1 MSWSNL
7 RAALCALFAAS
18 LLAACG
24 YTPLYGSMSG
34 SGHGNAKITE
44 AMKGLD
50 VPQIPGGGLIGLDVR
65 NGLLDNMG
73 IDGNPVKPA
82 QRLEVTLTPSLGGLL
97 VQPDAAITRYNY
109 TLLGAYRLVDTKDG
123 HVLTEGHVYGQSAY
137 NVVTSEYATVVARRD
152 AERRAAQNV
161 STELA
166 TRIALYYKQ

>member
-7 RAALCALFAAS
+7 RAALCALFSAS

-24 YTPLYGSMSG
+24 YTPLYGDMSG
-34 SGHGNAKITE
+34 GPHNGKVME

-50 VPQIPGGGLIGLDVR
+50 VPQIPGLLGLDVR

-82 QRLEVTLTPSLGGLL
+82 QRLEVTLTSSLGGLL

-109 TLLGAYRLVDTKDG
+109 RLAGAYKLVDTKDG

-137 NVVTSEYATVVARRD
+137 NVVTSEYATVVAQRD
-152 AERRAAQNV
+152 AERRAAQNI
-161 STELA
+161 SEELA